1 MFSERKENHHDY
13 KEKFDILSGRQAN
26 IPSFTKPLFTSM
38 AQTTIV
44 PTHAQI
50 SLFTG
55 KNKLRLLEAV
65 AMHLKSLPFLAK
77 FWPFGLI
84 VIFRFGIRIRSLSF
98 RQRFDICC
106 GPKKKRK

>member
-65 AMHLKSLPFLAK
+65 AMHFEVVAFFGQILA
-77 FWPFGLI
+77 FWTHRHIPI
-84 VIFRFGIRIRSLSF
+84 WNT
-98 RQRFDICC
+98 D
-106 GPKKKRK
+106 